1 MMSRYFLSQNIRT
14 GGSRGGSAKGRQ
26 KALAVCTTQE
36 GQWGSRLQGVVPCSG
51 SKVTRYEAGS
61 PGQGTV
67 DRKRAC
73 RERTSSD
80 EEQPGKEPCDGGPD
94 GKWDVQGTG
103 PAYDDSHDEGSG

>member
-1 MMSRYFLSQNIRT
+1 MGDLPKADRKPSLSARRRKGN
-14 GGSRGGSAKGRQ
+14 GGA
-26 KALAVCTTQE
+26 
-36 GQWGSRLQGVVPCSG
+36 G

-61 PGQGTV
+61 PGQDCPGRAQS